1 MSLAVVALLAKLVSD
16 SGGSGGVGGGGCFFS
31 FATCTGTCKHK
42 QQGILHTCSM
52 YCIIYASAMHQT
64 GPTRSCMHL
73 RVRLADVVQDRPGC
87 CLIHAARLTGGVTG
101 LLAWALLTR
110 SARCSPTE
118 GARGTESWFPGAS
131 SGWTALL
138 PAQPMMACQRGFAV
152 LPHCHRFVTRPFDGK
167 GLRQGQAGS

>member
-1 MSLAVVALLAKLVSD
+1 
-16 SGGSGGVGGGGCFFS
+16 
-31 FATCTGTCKHK
+31 
-42 QQGILHTCSM
+42 
-52 YCIIYASAMHQT
+52 
-64 GPTRSCMHL
+64 MHL

-131 SGWTALL
+131 SGWTALR

-152 LPHCHRFVTRPFDGK
+152 LPHCHLVATRPFDGK
-167 GLRQGQAGS
+167 GLLQGQEAPAKAAAYAVRGAFHRYKADLPMLGKFHACRNTPRSEVGRPSCVTICVQYP